1 MSKKKMLLSLDEE
14 LIKYIKIV
22 AVKNECTVSELVSDY
37 IRAIKNTKG
46 ATIKAIQD
54 INNK

>member
-1 MSKKKMLLSLDEE
+1 MAKRKLNLSIEE
-14 LIKYIKIV
+14 SLIKYIKIV
-22 AVKNECTVSELVSDY
+22 AVKEECTVSELIEGY
-37 IRAIKNTKG
+37 IKAIQKTNG